1 MIARTRTKEEWQKIV
16 DEFVTSQKTKKA
28 YCKENEIQY
37 GVFRNWYY
45 RLRTAGTTEKISEGR
60 LDEIANINASC
71 QLILY
76 NYFV

>member
-37 GVFRNWYY
+37 GVACREVTDFRQCRY
-45 RLRTAGTTEKISEGR
+45 RQTLH
-60 LDEIANINASC
+60 
-71 QLILY
+71 
-76 NYFV
+76 F